1 MNVKLRVLSIGAM
14 FFAAQH
20 LSAQTDST
28 KVSDIEEVVVVGYG
42 TQKKSDVTSSVSVV
56 KGEDI
61 ANLNTPTFEA
71 QLAGRSS
78 GVQVVSSSG
87 DIGRAPTV
95 RIRGVNTISSG
106 TTPLY
111 VVDGIPIFAGDTG
124 GGNTYANALADINP
138 SDIETMTV
146 LKDGAATAIYGSR
159 AANGVILIT
168 TKKGKNGRFSVS

>member
-1 MNVKLRVLSIGAM
+1 MLKIINIFAAIILKSVNMNVKLRVLSIGVV
-14 FFAAQH
+14 FFAAQY

-42 TQKKSDVTSSVSVV
+42 TQKKTDVTSSVSLV

-111 VVDGIPIFAGDTG
+111 VVDGVPIFAGYTG

-138 SDIETMTV
+138 SDI
-146 LKDGAATAIYGSR
+146 
-159 AANGVILIT
+159 
-168 TKKGKNGRFSVS
+168 